1 MRNIAFVRAILERT
15 PCIDCGVNDPQ
26 VLEFD
31 HVGDKTRAVSDLVY
45 RETSL
50 DRLRQEINQCEV
62 RCANCH
68 RRQTAARGQHFRS
81 LVAWRPKL

>member
-45 RETSL
+45 REASL

-81 LVAWRPKL
+81 LVAWPPKL